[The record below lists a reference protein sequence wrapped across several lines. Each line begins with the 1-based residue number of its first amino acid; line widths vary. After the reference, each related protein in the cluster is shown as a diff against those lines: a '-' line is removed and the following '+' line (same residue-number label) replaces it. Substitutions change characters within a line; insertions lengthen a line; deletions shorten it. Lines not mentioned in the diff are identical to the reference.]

1 MKYLLPTISLICL
14 ATYTFGADTVEQPK
28 DIRGNADKPF
38 AYTGEDLTRLPT
50 RLGASYE
57 SGANHD
63 TGSNSDKY
71 LVTGS
76 LSLMGFQ
83 ALAEVPVYARYN
95 PGAGETQDGFG
106 NSFVSG
112 AFSLPLNPKFRLA
125 FGLDALLNTS
135 SRDELGLDETIY
147 SPFIGAGVELDK
159 DSMFLG
165 KFSYT
170 DSSDNTFE
178 RVEFLLRGLHRWND
192 QLFTSVSVTPGWDN
206 IADKV
211 LLNARALAGA
221 RIDRHNVASIEFELP
236 IDSTSREQ
244 RGTSLRMNYSFLF

>member
-1 MKYLLPTISLICL
+1 MKYLLPTLCLICL
-14 ATYTFGADTVEQPK
+14 ATCSFGADTVEQPK

-50 RLGASYE
+50 RIGASYA
-57 SGANHD
+57 SGMNHD
-63 TGSNSDKY
+63 TGSNSDNY
-71 LVTGS
+71 LVTRS
-76 LSLMGFQ
+76 LSLLGFQ
-83 ALAEVPVYARYN
+83 VLAEVPVYARYN
-95 PGAGETQDGFG
+95 PGVGETQSGFG

-112 AFSLPLNPKFRLA
+112 AFSLPMNPKLRLT
-125 FGLDALLNTS
+125 FGLEALLNTS
-135 SRDELGLDETIY
+135 SRDELGPDETIY
-147 SPFIGAGVELDK
+147 SPFIGFGVELDE

-165 KFSYT
+165 KISYT
-170 DSSDNTFE
+170 DSSDNTYE

-192 QLFTSVSVTPGWDN
+192 QLFTSVNITPGWDSE
-206 IADKV
+206 ADKF
-211 LLNARALAGA
+211 LFNARALAGA